1 MTHKWPF
8 MTIFGHFFANYM
20 KIFHKTEIQT
30 VISRCIVCPNPNWIK
45 SNDMITVRIYFF
57 MPENASFQG

>member
-1 MTHKWPF
+1 
-8 MTIFGHFFANYM
+8 MTIFGHFFANYT